1 MWTGSEASIGM
12 EASFRHLVR
21 RTVSNGVAEAVR
33 RFTERIDPYVNL
45 AYSQDGED
53 MVLRRLFEHQRS
65 GFYVDVGAHH
75 PFRFSN
81 TCYFHRRGW
90 RGINIDPNPDAIAAF
105 RLARPADMN
114 VCVGIS
120 GTPGVLTYHL
130 FNEPALNTFDPILAS
145 ERALLPGYCLLQKK
159 SVPVERLDQLLKGH
173 LPANQTIDFM
183 SIDVEGLDLS
193 VLQSNDWQRFRARY
207 LLVEARDFD
216 MSTPDNSVEHNF
228 ASSVGYR
235 LIAKTVN
242 TLIYEDA
249 QASQARVRHRSPK

>member
-1 MWTGSEASIGM
+1 MMHFAAGLLRNLLPNWMVEAG
-12 EASFRHLVR
+12 RKLV
-21 RTVSNGVAEAVR
+21 
-33 RFTERIDPYVNL
+33 ERVDPFL
-45 AYSQDGED
+45 AISYSQDGED
-53 MVLRRLFEHQRS
+53 MVLRRLFEHERS

-81 TCYFHRRGW
+81 TCYFHRMGW
-90 RGINIDPNPDAIAAF
+90 RGINVDANPDAIAAF
-105 RLARPADMN
+105 RHARPADIN
-114 VCVGIS
+114 LCVGIS
-120 GTPGVLTYHL
+120 GAAGELTYHL
-130 FNEPALNTFDPILAS
+130 FNEPALNTFDPNLAS
-145 ERALLPGYCLLQKK
+145 ERALLPGYRLLQKER
-159 SVPVERLDQLLKGH
+159 VPVERLDELLRVH
-173 LPANQTIDFM
+173 LPANQAIDLM

-216 MSTPDNSVEHNF
+216 MGRPDESAEHRF

-249 QASQARVRHRSPK
+249 QASQVRRVP